1 MAPKAFSKDYLLDK
15 IDELY
20 FQREHM
26 HHELEWSYECRLD
39 QLTKRVTRQ
48 LIDPHLAEKERQQY
62 EFVYTTSM
70 QNLETSYENL
80 EVLRSTVQ
88 YLCEESPADYPS
100 THAHFQDIVDNLQ
113 VQEDGLH
120 QVEAHIRAGI

>member
-20 FQREHM
+20 FRREHM
-26 HHELEWSYECRLD
+26 HHELDWSYECRLD
-39 QLTKRVTRQ
+39 QLTKKVTRQ
-48 LIDPHLAEKERQQY
+48 LIDPHEAEKQRLQY
-62 EFVYTTSM
+62 EFVYTTCL
-70 QNLETSYENL
+70 QNLETSHENL
-80 EVLRSTVQ
+80 DVLRSTVQ
-88 YLCEESPADYPS
+88 YLCERSPVDHPS
-100 THAHFQDIVDNLQ
+100 THAHFQDIVENLQ